1 MSEIRALKKLREQ
14 AEREPLALTYILND
28 LADEIQA
35 EIDERF
41 CKLPEGWTAEQASE
55 VLGYW
60 PRWDDGTPCMFGDE
74 FTCYPK
80 YDHEQKYEVLDRLS
94 IFGQNHVW
102 NRGCDNERPHDGGY
116 YEWNYMRPGGDDC
129 ESYRPTKRKPRTLED
144 VLADVVT
151 LCANTWKDGES
162 PFAFYD
168 VSDVMESGNIRE
180 YADEIRELMKEGGE

>member
-41 CKLPEGWTAEQASE
+41 MELPVDADGVPIHVGEEMTCHGDVFTVCAAASAKIHRWVTVKLGETQTT
-55 VLGYW
+55 Y
-60 PRWDDGTPCMFGDE
+60 R
-74 FTCYPK
+74 
-80 YDHEQKYEVLDRLS
+80 YDPMECTHY
-94 IFGQNHVW
+94 N
-102 NRGCDNERPHDGGY
+102 
-116 YEWNYMRPGGDDC
+116 
-129 ESYRPTKRKPRTLED
+129 PRTLED